1 MSQPLTISSII
12 DAAEVQHYLAE
23 QQQRQKFVPTAD
35 IFELRLHR
43 IAKRKD
49 YTIGRLYADGKYF
62 CDTLEPTWRD
72 VGRGRPGRK
81 VKGKTAI
88 PDGHYPV
95 VITLSPKFG
104 KWLPL
109 LLNVPFF
116 EGIRIHA
123 GNLPTDTEGC
133 ILVGEYNEESRQL
146 ECSTLYVRLV
156 KQLIVEAKERGEG
169 VWITVK

>member
-1 MSQPLTISSII
+1 M
-12 DAAEVQHYLAE
+12 
-23 QQQRQKFVPTAD
+23 
-35 IFELRLHR
+35 FELRLHR

-95 VITLSPKFG
+95 VITLSPRFHQ
-104 KWLPL
+104 WLPL
-109 LLNVPFF
+109 LVGVPQF

-123 GNLPTDTEGC
+123 GNRPQDTEGC
-133 ILVGEYNEESRQL
+133 ILVGLNTRVGMVTQSRHYLQL
-146 ECSTLYVRLV
+146 LLTV
-156 KQLIVEAKERGEG
+156 LIEARRKDKALWMTVE
-169 VWITVK
+169 

>member
-81 VKGKTAI
+81 VKGTTAI

-95 VITLSPKFG
+95 VITLSPRFHQ
-104 KWLPL
+104 WLPL
-109 LLNVPFF
+109 LVGVPQF

-123 GNLPTDTEGC
+123 GNRPQDTEGC
-133 ILVGEYNEESRQL
+133 ILVGLNSRVGMVTQSRHYLQL
-146 ECSTLYVRLV
+146 LLTV
-156 KQLIVEAKERGEG
+156 LIEARRKDKAL
-169 VWITVK
+169 WMTVG